1 MAHEGTQTIESPQ
14 PRQGG
19 HPTPATYI
27 RVALALALLTG
38 VEVGVFYIEALEPGF
53 LPIFIILSIAKFVL
67 VIMFY
72 MHLKFD
78 HRLFSTLFVGGL
90 LLAVA
95 VAITLMALFQV
106 LSAKANPD
114 KDDEKAAGIITVP
127 GFPLAA
133 SSSQIIET
141 PPHNI

>member
-1 MAHEGTQTIESPQ
+1 MAHEGTHTIESAE

-19 HPTPATYI
+19 HPTPITYLK
-27 RVALALALLTG
+27 VAFTLVVLTG
-38 VEVGVFYIEALEPGF
+38 LEVGVFYIEALEPAF

-78 HRLFSTLFVGGL
+78 ARLFSTVFVGGL

-114 KDDEKAAGIITVP
+114 VVEEHPASIITAP
-127 GFPLAA
+127 ELQLAA
-133 SSSQIIET
+133 SYSEVIER
-141 PPHNI
+141 PGHNI